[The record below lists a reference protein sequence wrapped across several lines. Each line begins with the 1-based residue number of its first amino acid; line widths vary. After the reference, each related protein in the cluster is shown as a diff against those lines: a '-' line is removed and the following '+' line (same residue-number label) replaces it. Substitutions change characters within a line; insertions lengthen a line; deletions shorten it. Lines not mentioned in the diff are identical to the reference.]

1 LKRRL
6 LSAEAQKF
14 HFAFAMTGAI
24 FRLMRTRYLSSLWL
38 FISALPAAA
47 ADAAAQPAPAKA
59 NTAADWTAEL
69 IHFVGEHGPKL
80 LGAILVLAAGF
91 LLSGWIGSFVQRG
104 LEKKQL
110 EPPIR
115 MLMSRIV
122 RLLILGLALMVALET
137 LGIKLTAVLG
147 LIGVAGLGAGL
158 AMQGVLSNLVAGLT
172 IIFTKPFRVGEYVE
186 LVGVQGQV
194 ETIELFN
201 TVLTHADRSRVVIPN
216 RKLVGEVLH
225 NYGTIRQLDLQ
236 VGVAYNCNVTE
247 TLGVVREVLASN
259 PRVIKELTPGVGVN
273 MLADSSIN
281 IAIKPWVKVADYGP
295 AQGELY
301 LAILE
306 RFRQQKIEIPFP
318 QRDIRLLDGAGA
330 LGPLTR

>member
-1 LKRRL
+1 
-6 LSAEAQKF
+6 
-14 HFAFAMTGAI
+14 
-24 FRLMRTRYLSSLWL
+24 
-38 FISALPAAA
+38 
-47 ADAAAQPAPAKA
+47 
-59 NTAADWTAEL
+59 
-69 IHFVGEHGPKL
+69 
-80 LGAILVLAAGF
+80 
-91 LLSGWIGSFVQRG
+91 

-110 EPPIR
+110 EPPVR

-122 RLLILGLALMVALET
+122 RLLVLGVALMVALET
-137 LGIKLTAVLG
+137 LEFKLTAVLG
-147 LIGVAGLGAGL
+147 LIGVAGVGAGL
-158 AMQGVLSNLVAGLT
+158 ATQGVLGNLVAGLT

-236 VGVAYNCNVTE
+236 VGVAYNCNMTE
-247 TLGVVREVLASN
+247 TLGVVREILASN

-281 IAIKPWVKVADYGP
+281 IAIKPWVKVSDYGP

>member
-1 LKRRL
+1 
-6 LSAEAQKF
+6 
-14 HFAFAMTGAI
+14 MIGAI
-24 FRLMRTRYLSSLWL
+24 FPLMRPRYLSCLCL

-47 ADAAAQPAPAKA
+47 ADQATQAVPAKA
-59 NTAADWTAEL
+59 NSAAEWSREIIRYVLD
-69 IHFVGEHGPKL
+69 HGPAL
-80 LGAILVLAAGF
+80 LGAVLMLAVGF
-91 LLSGWIGSFVQRG
+91 VVSGWMGKIVERG
-104 LEKKQL
+104 LERKQF

-115 MLMSRIV
+115 MLMGRIA
-122 RLLILGLALMVALET
+122 RLLVFGLALMMALET
-137 LGIKLTAVLG
+137 MGFKLTALLG

-158 AMQGVLSNLVAGLT
+158 ATQGVLGNLVAGLT

-201 TVLTHADRSRVVIPN
+201 TVLIHADRSRVVIPN

-236 VGVAYNCNVTE
+236 VGVAYNCNVAE
-247 TLGVVREVLASN
+247 TLGVVREILAGN
-259 PRVIKELTPGVGVN
+259 PRVIQELTPGVGVN

-281 IAIKPWVKVADYGP
+281 IAIKPWVKVVDYGP

>member
-1 LKRRL
+1 
-6 LSAEAQKF
+6 
-14 HFAFAMTGAI
+14 MTGAI
-24 FRLMRTRYLSSLWL
+24 FRRMRTRKLSSLCL
-38 FISALPAAA
+38 LVSALTAAA
-47 ADAAAQPAPAKA
+47 ADQATQAVPAKG
-59 NTAADWTAEL
+59 NSAAEWSREIIRYVLD
-69 IHFVGEHGPKL
+69 HGPAL
-80 LGAILVLAAGF
+80 LGAILMLAVGF
-91 LLSGWIGSFVQRG
+91 VVSGWLSKFVERG
-104 LEKKQL
+104 LERKQF

-115 MLMSRIV
+115 MLMGRIA
-122 RLLILGLALMVALET
+122 RLLVFGLALMMALET
-137 LGIKLTAVLG
+137 MGFKLTALLG

-158 AMQGVLSNLVAGLT
+158 ATQGVLGNLVAGLT

-194 ETIELFN
+194 EAIELFN
-201 TVLTHADRSRVVIPN
+201 TVLMHADRSRVVIPN

-247 TLGVVREVLASN
+247 TLGVVREILASN

-330 LGPLTR
+330 LGQLTR